1 MVLYDDRTR
10 AEIDL
15 DALAGNLRIL
25 RGQVKHSTKVM
36 AMVKADAYGHGAIPV
51 AHELEQLGIDYIQ
64 GFYFSKPLPLPEFL
78 AFIKKQ
84 ECKRTLS
91 ISAAVPDPV

>member
-1 MVLYDDRTR
+1 MGFHVISEGVETE
-10 AEIDL
+10 AE
-15 DALAGNLRIL
+15 
-25 RGQVKHSTKVM
+25 VKLLS
-36 AMVKADAYGHGAIPV
+36 DYGV
-51 AHELEQLGIDYIQ
+51 DMIQ